1 MWTNILSLVVPKQKY
16 RRFNGNV
23 KWFKTMV
30 FADDYCQVLNT
41 LENNLYNE
49 CRMPC
54 TNSSYKYKG
63 MTYVINFYSEGVYYK
78 A

>member
-1 MWTNILSLVVPKQKY
+1 
-16 RRFNGNV
+16 
-23 KWFKTMV
+23 MV

-49 CRMPC
+49 CRMPY

-63 MTYVINFYSEGVYYK
+63 MTDVINFYSEGVYYK
-78 A
+78 ASVVLLMIGQLSFVDFGGVVQWVFLHCR